1 MHQFVAGR
9 REKQSMTLNSVGLLF
24 FCLYVSLFVALSIL
38 VKLSQH
44 EGTGYSYNTT
54 LAVLVVEFVKL
65 VAASTMTICSYSAS
79 NIISTIK
86 TNKRL
91 ALLYFVPAILYAFHN
106 NLMFVSIK
114 YLDPATYYVLL
125 QFRVILTGVLFQFL
139 FRKYLNRLQWLAL
152 LILFF
157 GCLLK
162 EVDRNL
168 VQRDATTVG
177 MMRTWV
183 IFVVLFQVL
192 CSCGAAVYTEFLLKT
207 EAAKANVHLQN
218 MFMYVDSLLCNIIAL
233 VLRAPFDSK
242 RTSILS
248 LHDVMNL
255 MQPYVIAIILV
266 SAAGGLS
273 TAFLLKYLDSV
284 LKVYANSF
292 EIVLTA
298 ILSYY
303 LLGVKISAIS
313 YVSLVIVTLSL
324 FLYRR
329 FSTPSEPSVP
339 TNTEK
344 TAPV

>member
-1 MHQFVAGR
+1 MTSNAAGIA
-9 REKQSMTLNSVGLLF
+9 F
-24 FCLYVSLFVALSIL
+24 FSLYVSLFVALSIL

-44 EGTGYSYNTT
+44 GGSSYPYNTT
-54 LAVLVVEFVKL
+54 LVVFVVEFVKL
-65 VAASTMTICSYSAS
+65 IAASAMAVCSYSAS
-79 NIISTIK
+79 NLVSAIAA
-86 TNKRL
+86 NKRL
-91 ALLYFVPAILYAFHN
+91 VLLYFVPAILYAFHN

-139 FRKYLNRLQWLAL
+139 FRKYLSRTQWLAL

-168 VQRDATTVG
+168 LNDQKKVEKDASMS

-183 IFVVLFQVL
+183 ILVVLFQVL

-207 EAAKANVHLQN
+207 EASKANVHLQN
-218 MFMYVDSLLCNIIAL
+218 MFMYSDSLVCNVIAL
-233 VLRAPFDSK
+233 ILRSPFNAKPTGVVTMEDFQ
-242 RTSILS
+242 
-248 LHDVMNL
+248 NL
-255 MQPYVIAIILV
+255 LQPYVVAIILV
-266 SAAGGLS
+266 NAAGGLS

-298 ILSYY
+298 IFSYF
-303 LLGVKISAIS
+303 LLGVHISPIS
-313 YVSLVIVTLSL
+313 YVAFITVTLSL
-324 FLYRR
+324 YLYKR
-329 FSTPSEPSVP
+329 STSPPDP
-339 TNTEK
+339 
-344 TAPV
+344 PVLQDSSDKNNAV